1 MKGADIRK
9 AFRLISESQIYAR
22 GEKYYRDGCVG
33 EWSVV
38 DDGEAHT
45 IIVHGVVSGTETYN
59 VGFRF
64 DLEQYT
70 IEDEECDCPYSD
82 VCKHIVAL
90 GLSFADAFDSYLAS
104 GGIGIGSIE
113 EIRSRFVAYAVKQ
126 LNGSEPAFS
135 AAYPLQEE
143 HSDPYL
149 FEITRLRRELK
160 NLGLTSEIIPEQFLE
175 TLLKFKP
182 ATTPPSLKKAARTK
196 KIDLSK
202 YFVALEEYSSLAP
215 TWRHKD
221 HPHEY
226 ASVVNVLDE
235 CSELTTK
242 QRELLLYIKKYGA
255 HQHGERCDLAHLLPL
270 LVESGIP
277 AYADYYMSHSRPL
290 SIDLSPA
297 KLSATLSYSK
307 EYVDYLEETRHSFS
321 FAMPSNYF
329 VSHDRQLVVQADAV
343 VYMHGNTIELH
354 RLSPTITKLVGR
366 VEPNSRYDDQKRK
379 WIQTGYDTQLTGE
392 EVAELNTIIVDC
404 TKFLDFSTLLTS
416 DYEIVIHTKADP
428 VLVVDYDRD
437 KAQLIVTPVIDYG
450 AARHDIA
457 EGVYLSKKISGH
469 RLARR
474 TSFAHPGDHIIAVRE
489 KRIDIARFQPKEEFA
504 FYKKLAA
511 EGTDLGFTKT
521 LKSFRMGNRK
531 VRAYL
536 AAQWPALSA
545 YATKEQIPIVF
556 TNDAIVLTQES
567 FRADVAV
574 DIRTDTD
581 LLEFTTA
588 CYFGEERVTIAM
600 LRDYLANSEPFF
612 RKADGTLIVVPNRE
626 DIERFIRMIE
636 QFRARENDA
645 FEGRAYH
652 ASELEYVITS
662 SPHYAAAR
670 TKSFNAFMKG
680 MTRGRPVTKV
690 RIPARLEKILRAYQK
705 DGINWLEFLRSH
717 RFAGILADD
726 MGLGKTLET
735 LAFLLLV
742 TVKGKP
748 SLVVCPKTLLYNWE
762 REAAQFTPGLKVAVI
777 DGSPSERA
785 RLISD
790 ARSYDLLITGYATM
804 KNDQT
809 RYKEANIRFNY
820 CVLDEAQFI
829 KNHATKN
836 AQIVKQID
844 ADYRLALTGTP
855 IENSVSEIWS
865 IFDFL
870 MPGFLGSYETFAKRF
885 HRPIMED
892 GNQDVLLH
900 LKKKVECF
908 MLRRTKG
915 EVLKELPPKIEQVS
929 RCHLETDQS
938 VLYQEVLSRVR
949 SDIEKVVEEKGF
961 KHSQI
966 HILAGLTKLRQ
977 VCNHPALLTKA
988 KDHTQ
993 YASAKLAM
1001 CMELVE
1007 EVVGANRKVL
1017 IFSQFTQMLDIIAKE
1032 LTTAGITY
1040 EYLSGK
1046 TNNRQD
1052 VVDRFNTDPAVH
1064 VFLISIKAGGTGLN
1078 LTSADTVIIFD
1089 PWWNP
1094 SVENQAVDRAHRIGQ
1109 TQSVN
1114 VYRLLTI
1121 GTIEEKIAVLQSKK
1135 KQLFDALVGESADTF
1150 KKLTWEDVRELF
1162 R

>member
-1 MKGADIRK
+1 MKGADIRR
-9 AFRLISESQIYAR
+9 AFRLISGSQIYAR

-33 EWSVV
+33 ELVITS
-38 DDGEAHT
+38 DGDTCT
-45 IIVHGVVSGTETYN
+45 IIVHSEVSGTECYN
-59 VGFRF
+59 VGFCF
-64 DLEQYT
+64 DLDQYV
-70 IEDEECDCPYSD
+70 IEDEECNCPYGD

-90 GLSFADAFDSYLAS
+90 GLAFADAFDRYLAS
-104 GGIGIGSIE
+104 GGISVGSIE
-113 EIRSRFVAYAVKQ
+113 EIRSRFVEFAVKQ
-126 LNGSEPAFS
+126 LHRIEPFS
-135 AAYPLQEE
+135 SATHPLPEE
-143 HSDPYL
+143 HIDPYV

-182 ATTPPSLKKAARTK
+182 VPTPPSTKKTPRTK

-202 YFVALEEYSSLAP
+202 YFIALEEYAGFAP

-226 ASVVNVLDE
+226 ASIAGVLDE
-235 CSELTTK
+235 CSELTAK
-242 QRELLLYIKKYGA
+242 QRELLLYVKKNGA
-255 HQHGERCDLAHLLPL
+255 HQRGEQCDLAHLLPL
-270 LVESGIP
+270 LVESEIP
-277 AYADYYMSHSRPL
+277 AYANYYMSHSRPL
-290 SIDLSPA
+290 LIDLSPP
-297 KLSATLSYSK
+297 KLSATLSYTK
-307 EYVDYLEETRHSFS
+307 EYQDYLEETQHRFS
-321 FAMPSNYF
+321 FAMSSNYF
-329 VSHDRQLVVQADAV
+329 DRYDRQLVALADAV

-354 RLSPTITKLVGR
+354 RLSPAITKLVGR
-366 VEPNSRYDDQKRK
+366 VHPNSEYDEEKRK
-379 WIQTGYDTQLTGE
+379 WVQTGYETQLTGE

-404 TKFLDFSTLLTS
+404 TKFLDFSTLLTP
-416 DYEIVIHTKADP
+416 DQTIVIHTKADP
-428 VLVVDYDRD
+428 VFIVDYDRD
-437 KAQLIVTPVIDYG
+437 GARLVVTPAIDYG
-450 AARHDIA
+450 AAIHDIA
-457 EGVYLSKKISGH
+457 EGVYLSKKTSGH
-469 RLARR
+469 ILARR
-474 TSFAHPGDHIIAVRE
+474 TSFAHPGDHIIAVTA
-489 KRIDIARFQPKEEFA
+489 KRIDLARFQPKKEFA
-504 FYKKLAA
+504 FYKKLTA
-511 EGTDLGFTKT
+511 EGAGLGFTKT
-521 LKSFRMGNRK
+521 LKSFRTGNRK
-531 VRAYL
+531 VATYL
-536 AAQWPALSA
+536 ATQWPALSA
-545 YATKEQIPIVF
+545 YAMKEQIPIVF
-556 TNDAIVLTQES
+556 TNDDIMLTEEP

-574 DIRTDTD
+574 DMSRDTD
-581 LLEFTTA
+581 WLEFTTA

-600 LRDYLANSEPFF
+600 LRDYLAKNEPFF

-636 QFRARENDA
+636 QFRAREEDA

-662 SPHYAAAR
+662 SPHYTAER
-670 TKSFNAFMKG
+670 TKSFHTFMKG
-680 MTRGRPVTKV
+680 MARGRPVTKV
-690 RIPARLEKILRAYQK
+690 RLPARLAKILRPYQK
-705 DGINWLEFLRSH
+705 DGINWLEFLRSY

-735 LAFLLLV
+735 LAFLSLV
-742 TVKGKP
+742 TKAGKP

-762 REAAQFTPGLKVAVI
+762 REAARFTPGLKVAVI

-785 RLISD
+785 HLISD

-804 KNDQT
+804 KKDEQ
-809 RYKEANIRFNY
+809 RYKEAKIHFNY

-836 AQIVKQID
+836 AQIVKRID

-885 HRPIMED
+885 HKPIMED
-892 GNQDVLLH
+892 GNQDALLH
-900 LKKKVECF
+900 LKKKVEYF

-949 SDIEKVVEEKGF
+949 NDIEKVVEEKGF
-961 KHSQI
+961 KHAHI

-1007 EVVGANRKVL
+1007 EVVGAKRKVL

-1032 LTTAGITY
+1032 LTTAEVAY

-1052 VVDRFNTDPAVH
+1052 LVDRFNTDPAVQ

-1121 GTIEEKIAVLQSKK
+1121 GTIEEKIAALQSKK

-1150 KKLTWEDVRELF
+1150 KKLTWEDVKELF